1 MLMAHNLVKRT
12 ATFCSLLACT
22 AVVTPGSTYA
32 ADIAGGLKAST
43 LGAGT
48 EVTLG
53 ITSDLNLRTGVHLL
67 SYGASTHKSGI
78 PIAYDLSLRSLPLL
92 LDWFPLDDGSGFRIS
107 SGVIINN
114 NKYTANAEPAASYNI
129 GSGVYTIAQTGKIN
143 GDVTFSK
150 LAPYVGIGWGNPFT
164 AESRLSFSFDLGIA
178 FQGKPDVSMVAS
190 GPIAADP
197 AFQANLRQEEND
209 IKKEIDMFKYYPVIS
224 VGIAY
229 MF

>member
-1 MLMAHNLVKRT
+1 MPHNFVKRT
-12 ATFCSLLACT
+12 ATLCSLLACT
-22 AVVTPGSTYA
+22 AVVTPACTNA
-32 ADIAGGLKAST
+32 ADMAGGLNVST
-43 LGAGT
+43 FGAGAD
-48 EVTLG
+48 VTLG
-53 ITSDLNLRTGVHLL
+53 LTSDLNLRTGVHLL

-107 SGVIINN
+107 SGVILNN
-114 NKYTANAEPAASYNI
+114 NKYLATAEPAASYNI
-129 GSGVYTIAQTGKIN
+129 GGVVYTSDQTGKMN
-143 GDVTFSK
+143 GDVTFRK
-150 LAPYVGIGWGNPFT
+150 FAPYVGIGWGNPFT
-164 AESRLSFSFDLGIA
+164 AKSRLSFSFDLGIA

-229 MF
+229 RF